1 MMVAGRLPHRK
12 PPEPLFMSRY
22 LLSALLAL
30 FSLVGSLPAA
40 PDSPFTVTEDTDRI
54 RIAGDALEA
63 SIKKKGYV
71 SGVEAGSLHDKKT
84 GARDLGFGLDI
95 VDWIMEPGSD
105 EEYRDKLPGDLPYV
119 FNNLYHGKRA
129 KRSIEG
135 PQICTQ
141 AKELRPKVIKGTDF
155 VAIKQEHTYTL
166 AAPGK
171 KTGSKWEQTI
181 VFPAGK
187 RYFISADKIT
197 AKNSSDAMFLRID
210 LPGHI
215 KHKNGDT
222 FSEVYLSYHG
232 KIASSEFEKNFAP
245 DEKFLYTRD
254 VKKIPKRVIRA
265 YHIRDPKTGKDGPWL
280 AGMTL
285 DPGIV
290 YEGWCHQRG
299 YVCMIEEIGGRPV
312 KAGESFGAAYIVGY
326 FDSIEEME
334 KVYDE
339 FAGHQGLEATEKGW
353 KLTKAP

>member
-1 MMVAGRLPHRK
+1 ML
-12 PPEPLFMSRY
+12 RY
-22 LLSALLAL
+22 LLPSTLAL
-30 FSLVGSLPAA
+30 VALVGATPAA
-40 PDSPFTVTEDTDRI
+40 PEPEQPARFNVTEGADRI
-54 RIAGDALEA
+54 CITSGFIEA

-71 SGVEAGSLHDKKT
+71 SGVEAGSFLDSKT

-119 FNNLYHGKRA
+119 FNNLHHGKRPR
-129 KRSIEG
+129 RSIEG
-135 PQICTQ
+135 PQICTK
-141 AKELRPKVIKGTDF
+141 AKELKPTVIKGDSF
-155 VAIKQEHTYTL
+155 VAIKQDFNYTL

-197 AKNSSDAMFLRID
+197 SANASDALFLRID
-210 LPGHI
+210 MPGHI

-222 FSEVYLSYHG
+222 FSEIYLSYHG
-232 KIASSEFEKNFAP
+232 KIASSEFAKDFAP
-245 DEKFLYTRD
+245 DDKFLYTRD
-254 VKKIPKRVIRA
+254 DKKIPKRIIRA

-285 DPGIV
+285 DPGSV

-312 KAGESFGAAYIVGY
+312 KAGESFGAAFVVGY

-334 KVYDE
+334 SVYDLY
-339 FAGHQGLEATEKGW
+339 AGHQGLEVTAKGW
-353 KLTKAP
+353 KLTRAP